1 MKRTNIALIVLAV
14 TVIIVASGTII
25 NIRMVDTITN
35 DLETAIS
42 NIENGNKNNA
52 EYYTRSAIN
61 SWESMLNIL
70 TMFNSHDKTDNIDQC
85 LHIAETD
92 LKNNETNLFLE
103 EGQRTIILLRHLK
116 DMEYPTPQN
125 IL

>member
-70 TMFNSHDKTDNIDQC
+70 TMFNSHDKTDNIDRC